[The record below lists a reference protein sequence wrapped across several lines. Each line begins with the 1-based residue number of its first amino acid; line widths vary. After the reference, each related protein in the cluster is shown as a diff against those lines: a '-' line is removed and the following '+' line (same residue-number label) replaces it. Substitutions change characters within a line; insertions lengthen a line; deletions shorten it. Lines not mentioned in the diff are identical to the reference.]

1 MSAVAAA
8 VIGSAVIGG
17 VVSSKSASKAGKF
30 QVQAADKT
38 AAEQRAA
45 RDELARLLSPYTAAG
60 IPALQA
66 QMNLLGLGARTTDWG
81 AYARSNPAIMQAFE
95 AQRNPAPMQPVNF
108 GGMPPGYQGGSGIGD
123 GMIERRYEDYGNIGG
138 EFMGTGQF
146 GDRGYA
152 AGTPMPQYGGQ
163 PMQQGS
169 GIQSLEEFAQN
180 YYQNTGMGAG
190 DTLDQFTI
198 DPQQQAI
205 SQIEGGAAFQALA
218 RQGEEGIL
226 QNASAT
232 GGLRGGNVQ
241 GALAQF
247 RPALLSQFIDQQY
260 NRLGGLSQLGQA
272 SAAGVG
278 AGGQNAATQIG
289 NAYTQAGQAQA
300 GSALAQGAAFNNALG
315 TIVGQIPG
323 MVKPRISNAGIDSMI
338 NRNRGIF

>member
-17 VVSSKSASKAGKF
+17 VVASSSASKASKA

-45 RDELARLLSPYTAAG
+45 RDELTRLLAPYTASG
-60 IPALQA
+60 IPALQS
-66 QMNLLGLGARTTDWG
+66 QMNLLGLGTKTTDWG
-81 AYARSNPAIMQAFE
+81 AYARSNPALMAAFE

-108 GGMPPGYQGGSGIGD
+108 GAMPPGYQGGIGIGD

-152 AGTPMPQYGGQ
+152 AGTPMPQYGEQ
-163 PMQQGS
+163 PMQQAP

-180 YYQNTGMGAG
+180 YYQTTGMGAG

-205 SQIEGGAAFQALA
+205 SQIENSAAFQALA

-247 RPALLSQFIDQQY
+247 RPALLNQFIGQQY
-260 NRLGGLSQLGQA
+260 ERLGGLTKIGQA

-278 AGGQNAATQIG
+278 AAGQEAATSIG
-289 NAYTQAGQAQA
+289 SAYTQAGQAQA
-300 GSALAQGAAFNNALG
+300 GNALAQGAAFNNALG
-315 TIVGQIPG
+315 TITGFGTSAAGQKAFG
-323 MVKPRISNAGIDSMI
+323 KL
-338 NRNRGIF
+338 F

>member
-8 VIGSAVIGG
+8 VVGSAVIGG
-17 VVSSKSASKAGKF
+17 VVASKSASKASKA

-38 AAEQRAA
+38 IAEQRAA
-45 RDELARLLSPYTAAG
+45 RDELNRLLAPYTSAG

-66 QMNLLGLGARTTDWG
+66 QMNLLGLGTRTTNWG
-81 AYARSNPAIMQAFE
+81 AYARSNPALMAAFE

-108 GGMPPGYQGGSGIGD
+108 GAMPPGYQGGIGIGD

-138 EFMGTGQF
+138 DVMGTGQF

-163 PMQQGS
+163 PMQQAP

-180 YYQNTGMGAG
+180 YYQTTGMGAG

-205 SQIEGGAAFQALA
+205 SQLEGSAAFQALA

-247 RPALLSQFIDQQY
+247 RPALLNQFIGQQY
-260 NRLGGLSQLGQA
+260 ERLGGLTKIGQA

-278 AGGQNAATQIG
+278 AAGQEAATSIG
-289 NAYTQAGQAQA
+289 AALTQSGQAQA
-300 GSALAQGAAFNNALG
+300 GNAMAQGAAFNNALG
-315 TIVGQIPG
+315 TITGFGTSAAGQKAFG
-323 MVKPRISNAGIDSMI
+323 KL
-338 NRNRGIF
+338 F